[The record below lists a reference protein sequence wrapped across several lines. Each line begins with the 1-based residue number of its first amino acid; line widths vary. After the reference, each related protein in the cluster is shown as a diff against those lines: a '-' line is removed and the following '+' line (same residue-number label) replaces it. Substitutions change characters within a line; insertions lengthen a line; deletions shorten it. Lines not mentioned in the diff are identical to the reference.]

1 MLSMMTAEIIDEMIV
16 CWWWDVIKS
25 ADEENE
31 NSVWSRIVSK
41 LLHKYETT
49 LTQSTMIVL
58 IVLITICT

>member
-31 NSVWSRIVSK
+31 NSV
-41 LLHKYETT
+41 
-49 LTQSTMIVL
+49 
-58 IVLITICT
+58 